1 MGKRGYCLPVSM
13 AVFDV
18 SIIAPPSHLPARSN
32 WFLDIAVPKVP
43 TAVSTKWKSKI
54 NKINNKMKKT
64 NK

>member
-1 MGKRGYCLPVSM
+1 M

-54 NKINNKMKKT
+54 NNKMKKT